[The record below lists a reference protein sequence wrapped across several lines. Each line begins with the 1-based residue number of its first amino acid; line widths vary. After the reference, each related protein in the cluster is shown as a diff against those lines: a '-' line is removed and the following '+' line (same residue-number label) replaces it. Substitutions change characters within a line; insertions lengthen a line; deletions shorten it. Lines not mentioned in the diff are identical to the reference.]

1 MTPRSYDVQ
10 SPSVTSVIT
19 LLTDYGLEDGFV
31 ASCHGVIVGIAPQAR
46 IIDVCHLVPAGDIRR
61 GAAILA
67 QTLPYLPPGV
77 HIAAVDPAPAS
88 ARRSVAVEAG
98 RHVFI
103 GPDNGLLSW
112 SLLASGGARAAF
124 EITNDEFFIKPVSST
139 FHGRD
144 VYAPVAAHLCAGR
157 VPADLGPRIPLE
169 RLLALPA
176 PTARVGEGAAEGE
189 VLSLDRYGNV
199 QLSVT
204 AGDLATLGI
213 RVGDVLAVSL
223 GRRQIT
229 MPYRDTYAAV
239 PPGNLVAFTDSA
251 GLVAF
256 AVNSGDAAQR
266 LGLPPGAHVRLARVG
281 QM

>member
-1 MTPRSYDVQ
+1 M
-10 SPSVTSVIT
+10 TSVIT

-67 QTLPYLPPGV
+67 QTLPYLPAGV
-77 HIAAVDPAPAS
+77 HIAAVDPAA
-88 ARRSVAVEAG
+88 ACTRRSVAVEAG
-98 RHVFI
+98 QRVFI

-112 SLLASGGARAAF
+112 AVLASGGARAAY
-124 EITNDEFFIKPVSST
+124 EITNEELFLAPVSPT

-144 VYAPVAAHLCAGR
+144 IYAPVAAHLCAGR
-157 VPADLGPRIPLE
+157 KPADLGPEVALD
-169 RLLALPA
+169 RLLQLPA
-176 PTARVGEGAAEGE
+176 PTARLGQDTAEGE

-204 AGDLATLGI
+204 AGDLASLGI
-213 RVGDVLAVSL
+213 RVGDTLAVSM
-223 GRRQIT
+223 GRRQVT
-229 MPYRDTYAAV
+229 VPFRDTYAAV
-239 PPGNLVAFTDSA
+239 PPGTLVAFTDSA
-251 GLVAF
+251 GMVSV

-266 LGLPPGAHVRLARVG
+266 LGLPPGAHVRLGRVAG
-281 QM
+281 G

>member
-1 MTPRSYDVQ
+1 M
-10 SPSVTSVIT
+10 TSVIT

-31 ASCHGVIVGIAPQAR
+31 ASCHGVIIGITPEAR

-67 QTLPYLPPGV
+67 QTLPYLPAGV
-77 HIAAVDPAPAS
+77 HIAAVDPAAAS
-88 ARRSVAVEAG
+88 ARRSIAVEAG
-98 RHVFI
+98 GRVFI

-112 SLLASGGARAAF
+112 ALLASGGARAAY
-124 EITNDEFFIKPVSST
+124 EITNEELFLTPVSPT

-157 VPADLGPRIPLE
+157 KPADLGPEIGLD
-169 RLLALPA
+169 RLLSLPA
-176 PTARVGEGAAEGE
+176 PTARLGEGAAEGE

-204 AGDLATLGI
+204 ADDLVTLGV
-213 RVGDVLAVSL
+213 RVGDSLAVSM

-229 MPYRDTYAAV
+229 VPFRDTYAAV

-251 GLVAF
+251 GLVAL

-266 LGLPPGAHVRLARVG
+266 LGLPPGAHVRLARAG
-281 QM
+281 NG